1 MTVAAGPAPDARVTP
16 LTQCLLLAG
25 KDLRLER
32 RTGEALLV
40 TAPFGAVALLLV
52 PLSVGVDTP
61 LLRQLGPAMY
71 WLVVLLFG
79 VLVTLRTSAVDSA
92 AQLAMLR
99 LAGVSARVRLAGRAL
114 GNGLLLLGFELLLAP
129 VAVLL
134 YNPDLTGWAW
144 QVPVFV
150 LVAAGLAVLGAL
162 ADALAAGLAGR
173 TTLGPLLVAPVAVPL
188 LLGATG
194 VLTAARYGRPPWPWL
209 VLVLTVD
216 LVAALLAAWCARYLE
231 ELT

>member
-1 MTVAAGPAPDARVTP
+1 MTTILVTP
-16 LTQCLLLAG
+16 LTQCLALAA

-32 RTGEALLV
+32 RAGEAMLV
-40 TAPFGAVALLLV
+40 TAPFGAVALLLA
-52 PLSVGVDTP
+52 PLAVGTDTP
-61 LLRQLGPAMY
+61 LLRQLGPALY

-79 VLVTLRTSAVDSA
+79 VLVTMRASAVDGP

-99 LAGVSARVRLAGRAL
+99 LAGVSPRVRLAGRAVA
-114 GNGLLLLGFELLLAP
+114 NGALLLAFQLVLAP

-134 YNPDLTGWAW
+134 YDPDLTGWPW
-144 QVPVFV
+144 LLPVFL

-162 ADALAAGLAGR
+162 ADALAVGLAGR
-173 TTLGPLLVAPVAVPL
+173 TTLGPLLVAPIAVPL

-194 VLTAARYGRPPWPWL
+194 VVQATAYGRSPWPWL
-209 VLVLTVD
+209 LLVTTVD

-231 ELT
+231 DLA

>member
-1 MTVAAGPAPDARVTP
+1 MTTPLVAP
-16 LTQCLLLAG
+16 LTQCLALAA

-32 RTGEALLV
+32 RAGEAMLV
-40 TAPFGAVALLLV
+40 TAPFGAVALLLA
-52 PLSVGVDTP
+52 PLAVGTDTP
-61 LLRQLGPAMY
+61 LLRQLGPALY

-79 VLVTLRTSAVDSA
+79 VLVTMRASAVDGP

-99 LAGVSARVRLAGRAL
+99 LAGVSPRVRLAGRAL
-114 GNGLLLLGFELLLAP
+114 ANGVLLLGFQLVLAP

-134 YNPDLTGWAW
+134 YDPDLTGWPW
-144 QVPVFV
+144 LLPVFV

-162 ADALAAGLAGR
+162 ADALAVGLAGR
-173 TTLGPLLVAPVAVPL
+173 TTLGPLLVAPIAVPL

-194 VLTAARYGRPPWPWL
+194 VVQATDYGRSPWPWL
-209 VLVLTVD
+209 LLVTTVD

-231 ELT
+231 DLA